1 MENVGFYHTNSN
13 VCLKNDFRIHFE
25 RMSANDVD
33 IFKSQKILIE
43 KIPSSEC
50 DSNRTSQSISH
61 KFPIIYQTNESNMLD
76 ESEIDLY

>member
-13 VCLKNDFRIHFE
+13 VCLKNEFRIHFE

-43 KIPSSEC
+43 KFPPVNVIQIEPA
-50 DSNRTSQSISH
+50 NQYHINSQ
-61 KFPIIYQTNESNMLD
+61 
-76 ESEIDLY
+76 